1 MTVGRAA
8 LLAQLEDGHAGTVH
22 LYCLVELED
31 CSYCSTTVA
40 CNHDRQGKHG
50 HSGQLN
56 K

>member
-31 CSYCSTTVA
+31 VLL
-40 CNHDRQGKHG
+40 
-50 HSGQLN
+50 QLLQYYSSM
-56 K
+56 